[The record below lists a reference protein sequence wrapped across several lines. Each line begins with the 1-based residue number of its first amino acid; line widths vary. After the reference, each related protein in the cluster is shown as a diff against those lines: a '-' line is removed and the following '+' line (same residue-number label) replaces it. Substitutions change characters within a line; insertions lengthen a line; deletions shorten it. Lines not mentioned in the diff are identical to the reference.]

1 MLPSW
6 LTRNDFGSYVVDQAE
21 AYAVALEALAI
32 DVYKATAQE
41 LELAF
46 QCIRMKVE
54 DVVSDQPDD
63 PRAEGKNLKI
73 FFEGDA
79 DSKELFRQ
87 SDKPNGK
94 SFSKAEVKDH
104 YKKIR
109 GKLSG

>member
-6 LTRNDFGSYVVDQAE
+6 LTRNDAGSYIVDQAI
-21 AYAVALEALAI
+21 AYALALEGLAI
-32 DVYKATAQE
+32 DAAKATAQE

-54 DVVSDQPDD
+54 DIVSDQPDD

-79 DSKELFRQ
+79 DSKEKYRQ
-87 SDKPNGK
+87 IDKPRGK
-94 SFSKAEVKDH
+94 SFSKAEVKEH

-109 GKLSG
+109 GKLSV